1 MTNTPQKKN
10 LLIALLSLLLILF
23 TILPSVTFPHNSIIL
38 LVEEEGEP
46 LPCNDAPEKNL
57 PL

>member
-1 MTNTPQKKN
+1 MAKTPQKKN

-23 TILPSVTFPHNSIIL
+23 TILPSVTFPHNSTIL
-38 LVEEEGEP
+38 LVEEEP
-46 LPCNDAPEKNL
+46 LPCNDAPEKNF